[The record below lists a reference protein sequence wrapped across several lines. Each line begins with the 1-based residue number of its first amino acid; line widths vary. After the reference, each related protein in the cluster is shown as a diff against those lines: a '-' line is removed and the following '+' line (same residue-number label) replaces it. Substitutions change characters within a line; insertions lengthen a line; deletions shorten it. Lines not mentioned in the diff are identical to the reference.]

1 MAKNDK
7 THHTLSE
14 QAAFQLAN
22 VTKTAPQYGAI
33 TPRWL
38 VRLLDWKPLEA
49 GTLRVN
55 RVVNEKSVDVICGQ
69 EETVA
74 LPETFVP
81 YDEKPREL
89 TLNSIS
95 AVMNIHSRTSDLY
108 SNPYDQIKE
117 QLRLTIETVKERQE
131 SELINNENYG
141 LLKNVPAS
149 QRIQTRKGSPTPD
162 DLDDLISKVWKE
174 PSFFLAHP
182 RAIAAFERECTR
194 RGVPPPTVTLFG
206 SPFLT
211 WRGIPLVPTDKLM
224 VDGQTDPAVGA
235 GGKTSIL
242 LLRVGEQ
249 KQGVIGLYQPGL
261 PGEQTPGLSVRFM
274 GLNQNAIGSY
284 LVSLYCSAAIL
295 TDDAIAALDQVEVGN
310 YHEYKY

>member
-55 RVVNEKSVDVICGQ
+55 RVVNEKSVDVVCGQ

-81 YDEKPREL
+81 YDENPREL

-131 SELINNENYG
+131 SELINNDNYG

-149 QRIQTRKGSPTPD
+149 QRINTRKGSPTPD

-224 VDGQTDPAVGA
+224 VDGKTDPAVGA

-249 KQGVIGLYQPGL
+249 KQGVVGLYQPGL